1 MNGESGLDIVSM
13 TEEISDI
20 AVDAFKKFL
29 STFEFLDMKKRDTP
43 KQLKTL
49 ILSINNKFYNYPT
62 PSSNRYE
69 CLFI

>member
-49 ILSINNKFYNYPT
+49 ILSINNKFYN
-62 PSSNRYE
+62 
-69 CLFI
+69 LIF